1 MRRELLSVVAGVA
14 CALSVAS
21 ANADN
26 WREVARLESPRASLH
41 AVAVNGQIYA
51 AGGSTI
57 SGPSDVFEA
66 YDPRSNTWR
75 PLESMPEGLDAFG
88 MTAEGEAI
96 YVGGGFSKWKK
107 GQPTASFYVFNIA
120 DGNWTRKAD
129 LPSARTGHT
138 MTAVGEFIYTV
149 GGRGAGAERVLRY
162 DPRADKWS
170 AFGAAMPAPRSGHA
184 AAALGSKIYLVGGRS
199 ANGETLSR
207 VDVFDTADGHWSSAA
222 SLPVAVVGTTA
233 DFVGSELN
241 VAGGAQPA
249 LKRTLNDHFALSGG
263 AWRKVAALPTPR
275 QSLASAALDGK
286 WFVIGGGAGSGVL
299 AVFTETDLV
308 EVYTP

>member
-1 MRRELLSVVAGVA
+1 MRRQVLSILVSMA
-14 CALSVAS
+14 CALSFTSAS
-21 ANADN
+21 ADN
-26 WREVARLESPRASLH
+26 WRELAPLESPRASLH

-66 YDPRSNTWR
+66 YDPRSNTWH

-88 MTAEGEAI
+88 MAAQGDAI
-96 YVGGGFSKWKK
+96 YVGGGYSKWKK
-107 GQPTASFYVFNIA
+107 SQPTASVYAFNTS
-120 DGNWTRKAD
+120 DGSWARKAD
-129 LPSARTGHT
+129 MPSARIGHT
-138 MTAVGEFIYTV
+138 MTAVGDYIYAV
-149 GGRGAGAERVLRY
+149 GGRGTGAEHVLRY
-162 DPRADKWS
+162 DPRTDKWAS
-170 AFGAAMPAPRSGHA
+170 FGTAIPAARSGHA
-184 AAALGSKIYLVGGRS
+184 ASALAGKIYLVGGRGP
-199 ANGETLSR
+199 NGESLSR

-222 SLPVAVVGTTA
+222 SLPVAVVGAAA

-241 VAGGAQPA
+241 VAGGAQPS
-249 LKRTLNDHFALSGG
+249 LKRTLNDHYALSGG
-263 AWRKVAALPTPR
+263 SWRKVAALPTPR

-299 AVFTETDLV
+299 AVFTETDTV